1 MALLTAAAAGLG
13 AAKAIADTLKF
24 SSGSGLANGV
34 ALAGSDVYNASDVQD
49 VDLEKN
55 KDDDVTDIIKHS
67 ILAKANGPD
76 EDDSNPRQVKDVPDL
91 EPMQRGAFSSVF
103 ETEPKSE
110 PVYSSDDSPDEIPT
124 SSSSETNNGDGPG
137 TDTDIKA
144 TMKDTG
150 SDSSGSFGSG
160 LVMGS
165 PNSVNSVNSV
175 NSPGALAIP
184 PSTQVPLEG
193 KAIEDKEEVEN
204 PLLNEAQKAYDDDKD
219 IDADELDYVKD
230 EDAAEQVED
239 YVEAVDSGE
248 LDEDKAEEE
257 LEKAAED
264 GEVEKNELD
273 MNLVKTLAKFV
284 FPDTAEGSEDG
295 IHLGGKES
303 YDAADMQDVSLSNDS
318 SESDSSPD
326 GGASGGPSFS
336 SSVGSVSSGG
346 SPKGAD
352 FASQE
357 SSAKSSVGS
366 DKSLNN
372 TPSGSSSSGSSSSG
386 SMKATFDKIM
396 AGGIDSKTS
405 SGDSSFE
412 DSGMS
417 GGNVGSVEVKGNDE
431 PLKIAAQNGQIPQNA
446 VSPKAN
452 PVTESIHEVVSKDWE
467 KWPEKDGIHY
477 KTKGPIGIFTKN
489 GQDVFVKMGKSKIQP
504 LEEVDSNKLTYVEE
518 IL

>member
-1 MALLTAAAAGLG
+1 MAVLTTVAAGLG
-13 AAKAIADTLKF
+13 AAKAIADALKF
-24 SSGSGLANGV
+24 SNGNGLANGV
-34 ALAGSDVYNASDVQD
+34 ALAGSDSYDTSDIQD

-55 KDDDVTDIIKHS
+55 KEDDVNDIIRHS

-76 EDDSNPRQVKDVPDL
+76 EDDSNPRQVTDVPDL

-110 PVYSSDDSPDEIPT
+110 SESVYSSDDSPDETPT

-137 TDTDIKA
+137 TGTDIKA

-150 SDSSGSFGSG
+150 SDSSGSFGNG

-165 PNSVNSVNSV
+165 PSSVNSVNSV
-175 NSPGALAIP
+175 NSSEALAIP
-184 PSTQVPLEG
+184 PSAQIPQLNVNP
-193 KAIEDKEEVEN
+193 EEVEN
-204 PLLNEAQKAYDDDKD
+204 PLLDEAQKAYEDDKD

-303 YDAADMQDVSLSNDS
+303 YDAADIKDVSLPNDS
-318 SESDSSPD
+318 SEGGDSES
-326 GGASGGPSFS
+326 ASGGPSFS
-336 SSVGSVSSGG
+336 SSVGSVSGG
-346 SPKGAD
+346 SSKGAD
-352 FASQE
+352 FSSQE
-357 SSAKSSVGS
+357 SSAKSSAGS
-366 DKSLNN
+366 SKSLNSN
-372 TPSGSSSSGSSSSG
+372 PGSSSSSSSSSSSG
-386 SMKATFDKIM
+386 GMKATFDKIM

-431 PLKIAAQNGQIPQNA
+431 PLKIATQNGQIPQNA

-467 KWPEKDGIHY
+467 KWPERDGIHY
-477 KTKGPIGIFTKN
+477 KTKGSIGIFTEN

-504 LEEVDSNKLTYVEE
+504 LEEVDSNRLAFVEE

>member
-1 MALLTAAAAGLG
+1 MAVLTTIAAGLG

-24 SSGSGLANGV
+24 SNGNGLANGI
-34 ALAGSDVYNASDVQD
+34 ALAGSDTYGTSDIQD

-76 EDDSNPRQVKDVPDL
+76 EDDSNPRQVTDVPDL

-110 PVYSSDDSPDEIPT
+110 PVYTSDDSPDEPVT

-150 SDSSGSFGSG
+150 SDSSGNFGSG

-165 PNSVNSVNSV
+165 PSSVNSVNSV
-175 NSPGALAIP
+175 NSSEALAIP
-184 PSTQVPLEG
+184 PSAQVPQLPVNQ
-193 KAIEDKEEVEN
+193 EEVEN
-204 PLLNEAQKAYDDDKD
+204 PLLTEAQEAYEDDKD
-219 IDADELDYVKD
+219 IDADELDFVKD
-230 EDAAEQVED
+230 EGAAEQVED

-248 LDEDKAEEE
+248 LDEDKAEEK
-257 LEKAAED
+257 LEEAAED

-295 IHLGGKES
+295 IHLGGAES
-303 YDAADMQDVSLSNDS
+303 YDAADMQDVSLSNDNP
-318 SESDSSPD
+318 ESDSSSD

-346 SPKGAD
+346 SKGAD
-352 FASQE
+352 FSSQE

-366 DKSLNN
+366 DKSLSSK
-372 TPSGSSSSGSSSSG
+372 SGSSSSSSSSSSSG
-386 SMKATFDKIM
+386 GMKATFDKIM
-396 AGGIDSKTS
+396 SGGIDSKTT

-431 PLKIAAQNGQIPQNA
+431 PLKINAQNGTIPQTSS
-446 VSPKAN
+446 VKSN
-452 PVTESIHEVVSKDWE
+452 PVTEAIHETVVKDWE
-467 KWPEKDGIHY
+467 KWPERDGIHY
-477 KTKGPIGIFTKN
+477 KTKGPVGIFTEN
-489 GQDVFVKMGKSKIQP
+489 GKDVFVKIGTQKIQP
-504 LEEVDSNKLTYVEE
+504 LEDVDSDKLGFVEE

>member
-1 MALLTAAAAGLG
+1 MAVLTAVAAGLG

-24 SSGSGLANGV
+24 SNGNGLANGV
-34 ALAGSDVYNASDVQD
+34 ALAGSDSYNTSDIQD

-55 KDDDVTDIIKHS
+55 KEDDVNDIIRHS

-76 EDDSNPRQVKDVPDL
+76 EDDSNPRQVTDVPDL

-110 PVYSSDDSPDEIPT
+110 SESVYSSDESPDETPT

-150 SDSSGSFGSG
+150 SDSSGSFGNG

-165 PNSVNSVNSV
+165 PNSVNSVNEVST
-175 NSPGALAIP
+175 PGALAIP
-184 PSTQVPLEG
+184 PSTQVPQLQV
-193 KAIEDKEEVEN
+193 EDKEIEN
-204 PLLNEAQKAYDDDKD
+204 PLLNEAQEAYEDDKD
-219 IDADELDYVKD
+219 IDADELDFVKD
-230 EDAAEQVED
+230 EGAAEQVED

-248 LDEDKAEEE
+248 LEEDKAEEK
-257 LEKAAED
+257 LEEAAED
-264 GEVEKNELD
+264 GEIEKNELD

-303 YDAADMQDVSLSNDS
+303 YDAADIKDVSLANDS
-318 SESDSSPD
+318 SEGGDSPD
-326 GGASGGPSFS
+326 GSASGGPSFS
-336 SSVGSVSSGG
+336 SSIGSVSSG
-346 SPKGAD
+346 SSKGAD
-352 FASQE
+352 FSSQE
-357 SSAKSSVGS
+357 SSAKSSAGS
-366 DKSLNN
+366 SKSLNSN
-372 TPSGSSSSGSSSSG
+372 PGSSSSSSGSSSSG
-386 SMKATFDKIM
+386 SMKSTFDKIM

-405 SGDSSFE
+405 GGDSSFE

-431 PLKIAAQNGQIPQNA
+431 PLKIGQTQNGTIPQA
-446 VSPKAN
+446 VASN

-467 KWPEKDGIHY
+467 KWPERDGIHY
-477 KTKGPIGIFTKN
+477 KTKGPVGVFTEN
-489 GQDVFVKMGKSKIQP
+489 GQDVFVKIGNQRIQP
-504 LEEVDSNKLTYVEE
+504 LEDVDSDKLRFVGE

>member
-1 MALLTAAAAGLG
+1 MAVLTTVAAGLG

-24 SSGSGLANGV
+24 SNGSGLANGV
-34 ALAGSDVYNASDVQD
+34 ALAGSDSYNTSDIQD

-55 KDDDVTDIIKHS
+55 KEDDVNDIIRHS

-110 PVYSSDDSPDEIPT
+110 PVYSSDESPEEIPT

-150 SDSSGSFGSG
+150 SDSSGSFGNG

-165 PNSVNSVNSV
+165 PSSVNSVNEV
-175 NSPGALAIP
+175 ASPGALAIP
-184 PSTQVPLEG
+184 PSTQVPQLQVEN
-193 KAIEDKEEVEN
+193 KEEVEN
-204 PLLNEAQKAYDDDKD
+204 PLLNEAQEAYGDDKD

-303 YDAADMQDVSLSNDS
+303 YDAADIKDVSLSNDTP
-318 SESDSSPD
+318 ESDSSPD
-326 GGASGGPSFS
+326 GSASGGPSFS
-336 SSVGSVSSGG
+336 SSVGSVSSG
-346 SPKGAD
+346 SSKGVD
-352 FASQE
+352 FSSQE
-357 SSAKSSVGS
+357 SSAKSSAGS
-366 DKSLNN
+366 SKSLNN
-372 TPSGSSSSGSSSSG
+372 TPSGSSSSSSGSSSSG
-386 SMKATFDKIM
+386 SMKSTFDKIM

-405 SGDSSFE
+405 GGDSSFE

-431 PLKIAAQNGQIPQNA
+431 PLKIGQTQNGNIPQA
-446 VSPKAN
+446 KVAEN
-452 PVTESIHEVVSKDWE
+452 PVTESIHEVVSNDWE
-467 KWPEKDGIHY
+467 KWPERDGIHY
-477 KTKGPIGIFTKN
+477 KAKGSIGIFTKN

-504 LEEVDSNKLTYVEE
+504 LEDVDSNKLGFVEE

>member
-1 MALLTAAAAGLG
+1 MAVLTAVAAGLG

-24 SSGSGLANGV
+24 SNGSGLANGV

-76 EDDSNPRQVKDVPDL
+76 EDDSNPRQVTDVPDL
-91 EPMQRGAFSSVF
+91 DPIQKGAFSSVF

-137 TDTDIKA
+137 TDSDIKA

-175 NSPGALAIP
+175 NSPEALAIP
-184 PSTQVPLEG
+184 PSAQVPLEG
-193 KAIEDKEEVEN
+193 KAIEGKEEVEN

-336 SSVGSVSSGG
+336 SSVGSVSGG
-346 SPKGAD
+346 SSSKGAD
-352 FASQE
+352 FVSQE
-357 SSAKSSVGS
+357 SSAKSSAGS
-366 DKSLNN
+366 SKSLNN
-372 TPSGSSSSGSSSSG
+372 TPSGGSSSGSSSSG
-386 SMKATFDKIM
+386 SMKSTFDKIM

-405 SGDSSFE
+405 SGDSKFE

-417 GGNVGSVEVKGNDE
+417 GGNVGSVEVKGNEE
-431 PLKIAAQNGQIPQNA
+431 PLAIGQTQNGSIPQA
-446 VSPKAN
+446 KVAEN

-477 KTKGPIGIFTKN
+477 KTKGPIGIFTEN
-489 GQDVFVKMGKSKIQP
+489 GQDVFVKMGESKIQP
-504 LEEVDSNKLTYVEE
+504 LENIDSNKLAYVEE

>member
-1 MALLTAAAAGLG
+1 MALLTTVAAGLG
-13 AAKAIADTLKF
+13 AAKAIADNLKF
-24 SSGSGLANGV
+24 SNGSGLVNGV
-34 ALAGSDVYNASDVQD
+34 ALAGSDTYDTSDIQD

-91 EPMQRGAFSSVF
+91 DPIQRGAFSSVF

-110 PVYSSDDSPDEIPT
+110 PVYSSDESPEETPT

-137 TDTDIKA
+137 TDSDIKA

-150 SDSSGSFGSG
+150 SDSSGSFGNG

-165 PNSVNSVNSV
+165 PSSVNSVNEV
-175 NSPGALAIP
+175 ASPGALAIP
-184 PSTQVPLEG
+184 PSTQVPQLQV
-193 KAIEDKEEVEN
+193 KEEVEN
-204 PLLNEAQKAYDDDKD
+204 PLLNEAQEAYDNDKD
-219 IDADELDYVKD
+219 IDADELDYTKD
-230 EDAAEQVED
+230 EEAAEQVED

-248 LDEDKAEEE
+248 LEEDKAEEE

-264 GEVEKNELD
+264 GEVEKDELD

-303 YDAADMQDVSLSNDS
+303 YDAADIKDVSLSNDN

-336 SSVGSVSSGG
+336 SSVGSVSSG
-346 SPKGAD
+346 SSSKGAD
-352 FASQE
+352 FSSQE

-366 DKSLNN
+366 NKSLNSN
-372 TPSGSSSSGSSSSG
+372 PSGSSSSSSGSSSSG
-386 SMKATFDKIM
+386 SMKSTFDKIM

-405 SGDSSFE
+405 GGDSSFE

-431 PLKIAAQNGQIPQNA
+431 PLKIATQNGNIPQNA

-452 PVTESIHEVVSKDWE
+452 PVTDAIHEVVSKDWE
-467 KWPEKDGIHY
+467 KWPERDGIHY
-477 KTKGPIGIFTKN
+477 KTKGSIGIFTEN
-489 GQDVFVKMGKSKIQP
+489 GEDVFVKMGKSKIQP
-504 LEEVDSNKLTYVEE
+504 LEEVDSNKLAFVED

>member
-1 MALLTAAAAGLG
+1 MAVLTTVAAGLG
-13 AAKAIADTLKF
+13 AAKAIADHLKF
-24 SSGSGLANGV
+24 SNSSGLTNGV
-34 ALAGSDVYNASDVQD
+34 ALAGSDIYDTSDIQD

-91 EPMQRGAFSSVF
+91 DPIQRGAFSSVF

-110 PVYSSDDSPDEIPT
+110 PVYSSDESPEETPT

-137 TDTDIKA
+137 TDSDIKA

-150 SDSSGSFGSG
+150 SDSSGSFGNG

-165 PNSVNSVNSV
+165 PSSVNSVNEVST
-175 NSPGALAIP
+175 PGALAIP
-184 PSTQVPLEG
+184 PSTQVPQLQV
-193 KAIEDKEEVEN
+193 KEEVEN
-204 PLLNEAQKAYDDDKD
+204 PLLNEAQEAYDNDKD

-230 EDAAEQVED
+230 EEAAEQVED

-248 LDEDKAEEE
+248 LEEDKAEEE

-284 FPDTAEGSEDG
+284 FPDTAEGSEEG

-303 YDAADMQDVSLSNDS
+303 YDAADIKDVSLANDS
-318 SESDSSPD
+318 SESGSSES
-326 GGASGGPSFS
+326 ASGGPSFS
-336 SSVGSVSSGG
+336 SSVGSVSSG
-346 SPKGAD
+346 SSKGAD
-352 FASQE
+352 FSSQE
-357 SSAKSSVGS
+357 GSAKSSVGS
-366 DKSLNN
+366 GKSLNSN
-372 TPSGSSSSGSSSSG
+372 PSSSSSSGSSSSG
-386 SMKATFDKIM
+386 SMKSTFDKIM

-405 SGDSSFE
+405 GGDSSFE

-417 GGNVGSVEVKGNDE
+417 GGNVGSVEVKGNEE
-431 PLKIAAQNGQIPQNA
+431 PLKIGQTQTAVPQ
-446 VSPKAN
+446 VSGKVKAN
-452 PVTESIHEVVSKDWE
+452 PVTDAIHEVIAKDWE
-467 KWPEKDGIHY
+467 KWPERDGIHY
-477 KTKGPIGIFTKN
+477 KIKGSIGILTEN

-504 LEEVDSNKLTYVEE
+504 LENIDSNKLAFVEE

>member
-1 MALLTAAAAGLG
+1 MAVLTTIAAGLG
-13 AAKAIADTLKF
+13 AAKAIADHLKF
-24 SSGSGLANGV
+24 SNGSGLASGV
-34 ALAGSDVYNASDVQD
+34 ALAGSDVYDTSDIQD

-76 EDDSNPRQVKDVPDL
+76 EDDSNPRQVTDVPDL
-91 EPMQRGAFSSVF
+91 DPIQRGAFSSVF

-110 PVYSSDDSPDEIPT
+110 TVYSSDESPDEIPT

-150 SDSSGSFGSG
+150 SDSSGSFGGG

-165 PNSVNSVNSV
+165 PNSVNSVNEVST
-175 NSPGALAIP
+175 PALNIP
-184 PSTQVPLEG
+184 PSTQVNQLPV
-193 KAIEDKEEVEN
+193 KEEVEN
-204 PLLNEAQKAYDDDKD
+204 PLLTEAQEAYEDDKD
-219 IDADELDYVKD
+219 IDADELDYTKD
-230 EDAAEQVED
+230 EEAAEQVED

-248 LDEDKAEEE
+248 LEEDKAEEE

-303 YDAADMQDVSLSNDS
+303 YDAADIKDVSLSNDGP
-318 SESDSSPD
+318 ESDSSPD
-326 GGASGGPSFS
+326 GSASGGPSFS
-336 SSVGSVSSGG
+336 SSVGSVGSS
-346 SPKGAD
+346 SKGTD
-352 FASQE
+352 FSSQE
-357 SSAKSSVGS
+357 SSVKSSAGS
-366 DKSLNN
+366 GKSLNSKSS
-372 TPSGSSSSGSSSSG
+372 SGSSSSGSSSSG

-396 AGGIDSKTS
+396 SGGIDSKTS
-405 SGDSSFE
+405 GGDSSFE

-417 GGNVGSVEVKGNDE
+417 GGNVGAVEVKGNDE
-431 PLKIAAQNGQIPQNA
+431 PLKIATQNGQIPQN
-446 VSPKAN
+446 VKAN
-452 PVTESIHEVVSKDWE
+452 PVTEAIYETIAKDWE
-467 KWPEKDGIHY
+467 KWPERDGIHY
-477 KTKGPIGIFTKN
+477 KTKGSIGIFTKD

-504 LEEVDSNKLTYVEE
+504 LENIDFNKLAFVKD

>member
-1 MALLTAAAAGLG
+1 MAVLTTVAAGLG
-13 AAKAIADTLKF
+13 AAKAIADHLKF
-24 SSGSGLANGV
+24 SNGSGLVNGV
-34 ALAGSDVYNASDVQD
+34 ALAGSDTYDTSDIQD

-55 KDDDVTDIIKHS
+55 KEDDVTDIIKHS

-91 EPMQRGAFSSVF
+91 DPIQRGAFSSVF

-110 PVYSSDDSPDEIPT
+110 PVYSSDESPDETPT

-150 SDSSGSFGSG
+150 SDSSGSFGNG

-165 PNSVNSVNSV
+165 PNSVNSVNEV
-175 NSPGALAIP
+175 ASPGALAIP
-184 PSTQVPLEG
+184 PSTQTPQLPV
-193 KAIEDKEEVEN
+193 EDKEVEN
-204 PLLNEAQKAYDDDKD
+204 PLLNEAQEAYDNDKD

-257 LEKAAED
+257 LEEAAED
-264 GEVEKNELD
+264 GEVEKDELD

-303 YDAADMQDVSLSNDS
+303 YDAADIKDVSLANDN
-318 SESDSSPD
+318 
-326 GGASGGPSFS
+326 S
-336 SSVGSVSSGG
+336 SSVGSVSSGN
-346 SPKGAD
+346 SKGAD
-352 FASQE
+352 FSSQE
-357 SSAKSSVGS
+357 SSAKSSAGS
-366 DKSLNN
+366 GKSLNSN
-372 TPSGSSSSGSSSSG
+372 PSSSSSSGSSSSG
-386 SMKATFDKIM
+386 SMKSTFDKIM

-431 PLKIAAQNGQIPQNA
+431 PLKIGQTQNGQIPQNA

-452 PVTESIHEVVSKDWE
+452 PVTDAIHEVISKDWE
-467 KWPEKDGIHY
+467 KWPERDGIHY
-477 KTKGPIGIFTKN
+477 KTKGSIGIFTEN
-489 GQDVFVKMGKSKIQP
+489 GEDVFVKMGKSKIQP
-504 LEEVDSNKLTYVEE
+504 LEEVDSNKLAFVEE

>member
-1 MALLTAAAAGLG
+1 MTLTAAAASLG
-13 AAKAIADTLKF
+13 AFKSIADHLKF
-24 SSGSGLANGV
+24 SNGSGLTNGV
-34 ALAGSDVYNASDVQD
+34 ALAGSDIYNTSDIQD

-55 KDDDVTDIIKHS
+55 KDDDVSDIIKHS

-91 EPMQRGAFSSVF
+91 EPMQKGAFSSVF

-110 PVYSSDDSPDEIPT
+110 PVYTPDNDAESVPNEA
-124 SSSSETNNGDGPG
+124 SSSETNNGDGPG

-150 SDSSGSFGSG
+150 GDSSGSFGNG

-165 PNSVNSVNSV
+165 PISVNEVSTPGVLSIPSSPQLSVN
-175 NSPGALAIP
+175 
-184 PSTQVPLEG
+184 Q
-193 KAIEDKEEVEN
+193 EEVEN
-204 PLLNEAQKAYDDDKD
+204 PLLNEAQKAYEDDKD

-230 EDAAEQVED
+230 EKAAEQVED

-248 LDEDKAEEE
+248 LEEDKAEEK
-257 LEKAAED
+257 LEEAAED
-264 GEVEKNELD
+264 GEIEKNELD

-303 YDAADMQDVSLSNDS
+303 YDAADIKDVSLSNDDFGS
-318 SESDSSPD
+318 GDSPD
-326 GGASGGPSFS
+326 GSASGGPSFS
-336 SSVGSVSSGG
+336 SSVGSVSS
-346 SPKGAD
+346 KGFGTD
-352 FASQE
+352 FTSQE
-357 SSAKSSVGS
+357 SSAKSSAGS
-366 DKSLNN
+366 DNSLKDNP
-372 TPSGSSSSGSSSSG
+372 TGGSSSSDSSSSG

-396 AGGIDSKTS
+396 AGGIESGTS

-431 PLKIAAQNGQIPQNA
+431 PLKIAAQNGQVPQNA

-452 PVTESIHEVVSKDWE
+452 PVTEAIHETVAKDWE
-467 KWPEKDGIHY
+467 KWPERDGIHY
-477 KTKGPIGIFTKN
+477 KTKGSIGIFTEN
-489 GQDVFVKMGKSKIQP
+489 GEDVFVKIGTSRIQP
-504 LEEVDSNKLTYVEE
+504 LEEVDSNKLEFVEE
-518 IL
+518 IF

>member
-1 MALLTAAAAGLG
+1 MAVLTTVAAGLG
-13 AAKAIADTLKF
+13 AARAIADHLHF
-24 SSGSGLANGV
+24 SNGSGLANGI
-34 ALAGSDVYNASDVQD
+34 ALAGSDTYDTSDIQD
-49 VDLEKN
+49 VDLAKN
-55 KDDDVTDIIKHS
+55 KDDEVTDIIKHS

-76 EDDSNPRQVKDVPDL
+76 EDDSNPRQVTDVPDL
-91 EPMQRGAFSSVF
+91 DPIQRGAFSSVF

-110 PVYSSDDSPDEIPT
+110 PIYSSDESPEEIPT

-165 PNSVNSVNSV
+165 PSSVNSVNSV
-175 NSPGALAIP
+175 NSPEALAIP
-184 PSTQVPLEG
+184 PSTQVPQLQVEN
-193 KAIEDKEEVEN
+193 KEEVEN
-204 PLLNEAQKAYDDDKD
+204 PLLNEAQKAYDNDKD
-219 IDADELDYVKD
+219 IDADELDFVKD

-248 LDEDKAEEE
+248 LDEDKAEEK
-257 LEKAAED
+257 LEEAAED
-264 GEVEKNELD
+264 GEIEKNELD

-284 FPDTAEGSEDG
+284 FPDTSEGSEDG

-318 SESDSSPD
+318 PENDSSPD

-336 SSVGSVSSGG
+336 SSVGSVSSG
-346 SPKGAD
+346 SSSKGAD

-357 SSAKSSVGS
+357 SSAKSSAGS
-366 DKSLNN
+366 SKSLNSGSS
-372 TPSGSSSSGSSSSG
+372 SGSSSSGSSSSG

-431 PLKIAAQNGQIPQNA
+431 PLKIGQTQNGQIPQA
-446 VSPKAN
+446 KVAEN
-452 PVTESIHEVVSKDWE
+452 PVVNSIHEVVSKDWE
-467 KWPEKDGIHY
+467 KWPERDGIHY
-477 KTKGPIGIFTKN
+477 KTKGSIGIFTKN
-489 GQDVFVKMGKSKIQP
+489 GEDVFVKMGKSKIQP
-504 LEEVDSNKLTYVEE
+504 LEEIDSNKLAFVGE

>member
-1 MALLTAAAAGLG
+1 MAVLTTVAAGLG
-13 AAKAIADTLKF
+13 AAKAIADHLKF
-24 SSGSGLANGV
+24 SNSNGLANGV
-34 ALAGSDVYNASDVQD
+34 ALAGSDIYDTSDIQD

-91 EPMQRGAFSSVF
+91 DPIQRGAFSSVF

-110 PVYSSDDSPDEIPT
+110 QVYSSDESSDETPT

-160 LVMGS
+160 LVMGF
-165 PNSVNSVNSV
+165 PNSVNSVNEV
-175 NSPGALAIP
+175 ASPETLAIP
-184 PSTQVPLEG
+184 PSTQVSLEN
-193 KAIEDKEEVEN
+193 KEEVEN
-204 PLLNEAQKAYDDDKD
+204 PLLNEAQKAYEDDKD

-257 LEKAAED
+257 LEEAAKD
-264 GEVEKNELD
+264 GEVEKDELD

-303 YDAADMQDVSLSNDS
+303 YDAADIKDVSLSNDS
-318 SESDSSPD
+318 SESDSSES
-326 GGASGGPSFS
+326 ASGGPSFS
-336 SSVGSVSSGG
+336 SSVGSVSSGN
-346 SPKGAD
+346 SKAD
-352 FASQE
+352 FSSQE
-357 SSAKSSVGS
+357 SSAKSSAGS
-366 DKSLNN
+366 NKSLNN
-372 TPSGSSSSGSSSSG
+372 TPGSSSSSGSSSSG

-405 SGDSSFE
+405 GGESSFE

-417 GGNVGSVEVKGNDE
+417 GGNVGAVEVKGNNE
-431 PLKIAAQNGQIPQNA
+431 PLKIASQNGQIPQA
-446 VSPKAN
+446 KVAEN
-452 PVTESIHEVVSKDWE
+452 PVTESIHEVIAKDWE

-477 KTKGPIGIFTKN
+477 KAKGSIGIFTKD

-504 LEEVDSNKLTYVEE
+504 LEEVDSNKLAFVEE

>member
-1 MALLTAAAAGLG
+1 MAVLTTVAAGLG

-34 ALAGSDVYNASDVQD
+34 ALAGSDSYDTSDIQD

-76 EDDSNPRQVKDVPDL
+76 EDDSNPRQVVDVPDL
-91 EPMQRGAFSSVF
+91 DPIQKGAFSSVF

-110 PVYSSDDSPDEIPT
+110 PVYSNDDSPDETPT

-175 NSPGALAIP
+175 NSPEALAIP
-184 PSTQVPLEG
+184 PSAQVPQLNTNQ
-193 KAIEDKEEVEN
+193 EEVEN

-303 YDAADMQDVSLSNDS
+303 YDAADIKDVSLSNDN
-318 SESDSSPD
+318 SESDSSES
-326 GGASGGPSFS
+326 ASGGPSFS
-336 SSVGSVSSGG
+336 SSVGSVSGG
-346 SPKGAD
+346 SSSKGAD
-352 FASQE
+352 FVSQE
-357 SSAKSSVGS
+357 SSAKSSAGS
-366 DKSLNN
+366 SKSLNN
-372 TPSGSSSSGSSSSG
+372 TSSGSSGSSSGSSSSG
-386 SMKATFDKIM
+386 SMKSTFDKIM

-405 SGDSSFE
+405 SGDSKFE

-431 PLKIAAQNGQIPQNA
+431 PLKIAAQNGNIPHA
-446 VSPKAN
+446 KVAEN
-452 PVTESIHEVVSKDWE
+452 PVANSIHEVVSKDWE

-477 KTKGPIGIFTKN
+477 KTKGPIGIFTEN

-504 LEEVDSNKLTYVEE
+504 LEEVDSNKLAYVEE

>member
-1 MALLTAAAAGLG
+1 MAVLTAVAAGLG

-24 SSGSGLANGV
+24 SNGSGLANGV
-34 ALAGSDVYNASDVQD
+34 ALAGSDVYNSSDIQD
-49 VDLEKN
+49 VNLEKN

-76 EDDSNPRQVKDVPDL
+76 EDDSNPRQVVDVPDL
-91 EPMQRGAFSSVF
+91 DPIQRGAFSSVF

-110 PVYSSDDSPDEIPT
+110 PVYSSDESPDEIPT

-165 PNSVNSVNSV
+165 PNSVNSVNEVST
-175 NSPGALAIP
+175 PGALAIP
-184 PSTQVPLEG
+184 PSTQVPQLPVNQ
-193 KAIEDKEEVEN
+193 EEVEN
-204 PLLNEAQKAYDDDKD
+204 PLLNEAQKAYEDDKD

-264 GEVEKNELD
+264 GEIEKNELD

-303 YDAADMQDVSLSNDS
+303 YDAADMQDVSLSNDN

-336 SSVGSVSSGG
+336 SSVGSVSGG
-346 SPKGAD
+346 SSSKGAD

-357 SSAKSSVGS
+357 SSAKSSAGS
-366 DKSLNN
+366 SKSLNN
-372 TPSGSSSSGSSSSG
+372 TSSGSSSSGSSSSG
-386 SMKATFDKIM
+386 SMKSTFDKIM

-405 SGDSSFE
+405 SGDSKFE

-431 PLKIAAQNGQIPQNA
+431 PLAIGQTQNAIPQA
-446 VSPKAN
+446 KVAEN
-452 PVTESIHEVVSKDWE
+452 PVVNSIHEVVSKDWE

-477 KTKGPIGIFTKN
+477 KTKGSIGIFTKN

-504 LEEVDSNKLTYVEE
+504 LEEVDSDRLAFVEE

>member
-1 MALLTAAAAGLG
+1 MAVLTTVAAGLG
-13 AAKAIADTLKF
+13 AAKAIADHLKF
-24 SSGSGLANGV
+24 SNSSGLANGI
-34 ALAGSDVYNASDVQD
+34 ALAGSDAYDTSDIQD

-91 EPMQRGAFSSVF
+91 DPIQRGAFSSVF

-110 PVYSSDDSPDEIPT
+110 SIYSSDDSLDETPT

-165 PNSVNSVNSV
+165 PSSVNSVNEVST
-175 NSPGALAIP
+175 PGALAIP
-184 PSTQVPLEG
+184 PSTQVPQLQVEN
-193 KAIEDKEEVEN
+193 KEEVEN
-204 PLLNEAQKAYDDDKD
+204 PLLNEAQEAYDDDKD

-257 LEKAAED
+257 LEKAAKD
-264 GEVEKNELD
+264 GEVEKDELD

-284 FPDTAEGSEDG
+284 FPDTSEGSEDG

-303 YDAADMQDVSLSNDS
+303 YDASDIKDVSLPNGS
-318 SESDSSPD
+318 SESDSSES
-326 GGASGGPSFS
+326 ASGGPSFS
-336 SSVGSVSSGG
+336 SSVGSVSSGN
-346 SPKGAD
+346 SSKGAD
-352 FASQE
+352 FSSQE
-357 SSAKSSVGS
+357 SSAKSSAGS
-366 DKSLNN
+366 GKSLNGS
-372 TPSGSSSSGSSSSG
+372 PGSSGGSSSGTSSSG

-431 PLKIAAQNGQIPQNA
+431 PLKIAAQNGNIPQNA
-446 VSPKAN
+446 VSPESN
-452 PVTESIHEVVSKDWE
+452 PVTDAIHEVVSKDWE
-467 KWPEKDGIHY
+467 KWPERDGIHY
-477 KTKGPIGIFTKN
+477 KTKGSIGVFTEN
-489 GQDVFVKMGKSKIQP
+489 GKDVFVKMGKSKIQP
-504 LEEVDSNKLTYVEE
+504 LEEVDSEKLDFVEE